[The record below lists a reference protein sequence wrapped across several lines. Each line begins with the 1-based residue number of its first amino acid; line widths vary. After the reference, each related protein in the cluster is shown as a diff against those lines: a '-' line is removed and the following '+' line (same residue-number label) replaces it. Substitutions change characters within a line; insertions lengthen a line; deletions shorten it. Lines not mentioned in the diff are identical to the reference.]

1 METSLT
7 WLGRLIETPTSAEW
21 KHLSEVYGPLIAK
34 WVERA
39 GVPKA
44 SVDDVVQ
51 EVFVVVFQ
59 RVGAFDHRH
68 PGAFRG
74 WLRAI
79 LANQLK
85 KYFQQ
90 HTYVTCQFDIDSICD
105 PGSSDSIAFD
115 REHDEYMVARAMSM
129 IEHEFEPNTWAAFQM
144 QIIDQQRPVDVA
156 THLGMSTN
164 AVVKSKSRVL
174 KRLREYVATFID

>member
-7 WLGRLIETPTSAEW
+7 WLGRLIKTPTSAEW
-21 KHLSEVYGPLIAK
+21 RHLSEVYGPLIAK

-39 GVPKA
+39 GVPTA
-44 SVDDVVQ
+44 SIDDVIQ
-51 EVFVVVFQ
+51 EVFIVVLKN
-59 RVGAFDHRH
+59 VGEFEHQH

-85 KYFQQ
+85 KYFRQNAR
-90 HTYVTCQFDIDSICD
+90 VTCQFDVNSICD
-105 PGSSDSIAFD
+105 PCSADSIAFD
-115 REHDEYMVARAMSM
+115 REHDEFIVARAMKV
-129 IEHEFEPNTWAAFQM
+129 IEHEFEPNTWAAFRM
-144 QIIDQQRPVDVA
+144 QIVDRQRPADVA
-156 THLGMSTN
+156 NHLGISTN

-174 KRLREYVATFID
+174 KRLREYVAFFVE